1 MKANQ
6 YIREVEVKF
15 KSKPREQEKVKITS
29 ALEAVNLFKDLQS
42 ETQEKIIALHLDNR
56 MTVACFQIAFMGTST
71 AAIIDPKPILRTS
84 LLTNSCSVIL
94 IHNHPSGD
102 PRPSTDDVTTK
113 NQLQE
118 ACKAL
123 NIQLLDF
130 IIIGDNSAYYSFVDE
145 GRLKKVL

>member
-15 KSKPREQEKVKITS
+15 KTKPKEQEKVKITS

-42 ETQEKIIALHLDNR
+42 ETQEKIIVIHLDTR
-56 MTVACFQIAFMGTST
+56 GTVSCFQVVFIGTST
-71 AAIIDPKPILRTS
+71 AALIDPKPILRTA
-84 LLTNSCSVIL
+84 LLTNSSSLIL
-94 IHNHPSGD
+94 IHNHPSGN
-102 PRPSTDDVTTK
+102 PKPSQDDFTTK

-123 NIQLLDF
+123 NIQFLDS
-130 IIIGDNSAYYSFVDE
+130 IIIGDNSAYYSFADK
-145 GRLKKVL
+145 GNL